1 MSSFWRNW
9 LTVWCWAV
17 GVFGAVLAGGA
28 FDATSLP
35 TRLFFGLLNGP
46 APLDLQAQ
54 ARFSLGVLGAVTLG
68 WSLTLAAAIR
78 AAIQLGEQ
86 GRPTWLLVTASAVTW
101 FVIDTPLSIATGYG
115 LNAIPNVIF
124 LAAFLAPVLASGV
137 LRQPAV
143 R

>member
-17 GVFGAVLAGGA
+17 GVFGVVLVGGV

-35 TRLFFGLLNGP
+35 TRLFFGILNGP
-46 APLDLQAQ
+46 ALLDLDAQ

-68 WSLTLAAAIR
+68 WSLTLAAAIG
-78 AAIQLGEQ
+78 AAIALGEQ
-86 GRPTWLLVTASAVTW
+86 GRPTWVLTTASVFAW
-101 FVIDTPLSIATGYG
+101 FLIDTPLSIATGYG
-115 LNAIPNVIF
+115 LNAIPNLIF
-124 LAAFLAPVLASGV
+124 LVAFLTPVLASGV
-137 LRQPAV
+137 LRAP